1 MLFRE
6 NYNPMRTR
14 TYIYILYPL
23 LLAVWGMML
32 AGCHYRQEATEEE
45 EGENQELPG
54 GIDSVAFRQTH
65 HYWTGYNL
73 VATDSITLQA
83 SQDSVRAAQMA
94 FISDNKIY
102 RNDPLVVAA
111 VVIVPADTIDTVWV
125 KVARDQLTQGW
136 VRESELL
143 DKAVPDDPIS
153 KFIHRFSR
161 GRSFYVVCCFGI
173 AVAFLLLQLFRHKHL
188 RMVHFR
194 DISSFYPTLLC
205 ITVSGAAALYGSI
218 QRFVPETW
226 EEFYFHPT
234 LNPLHPD
241 LPLILALFIA
251 SVWTMIIVGVA
262 VVEELRR
269 QPDLGDG
276 LAYLASLGGV
286 CMLLYLVFTQTVPL
300 YFGYPLLL
308 AYWAWAVMRY
318 VRHRP
323 SHFLCG
329 NCNNPIP
336 TGTDICPKCGMRNSL

>member
-1 MLFRE
+1 M
-6 NYNPMRTR
+6 
-14 TYIYILYPL
+14 
-23 LLAVWGMML
+23 LLATVCAAKEVKEGTDFMPLTVDYKEKFYAAGRFPGGFMKREGKSSDYEILISRLIDRPIRPLWPSDYHLETFVNVTLISADKDTQPDAL
-32 AGCHYRQEATEEE
+32 AGLAASCALAASDLPF
-45 EGENQELPG
+45 EG
-54 GIDSVAFRQTH
+54 
-65 HYWTGYNL
+65 
-73 VATDSITLQA
+73 
-83 SQDSVRAAQMA
+83 
-94 FISDNKIY
+94 
-102 RNDPLVVAA
+102 
-111 VVIVPADTIDTVWV
+111 
-125 KVARDQLTQGW
+125 
-136 VRESELL
+136 
-143 DKAVPDDPIS
+143 PIS

-205 ITVSGAAALYGSI
+205 ITVSGGAALYGSI

>member
-1 MLFRE
+1 MPRKITCA
-6 NYNPMRTR
+6 RA
-14 TYIYILYPL
+14 YIYILCTL
-23 LLAVWGMML
+23 LLGCPGLFLVS
-32 AGCHYRQEATEEE
+32 CHYQHRTNS
-45 EGENQELPG
+45 GEKDSLALLPI
-54 GIDSVAFRQTH
+54 GIDTVAFRQTH

-73 VATDSITLQA
+73 VAADSITLQA

-111 VVIVPADTIDTVWV
+111 VAIVPADTVDTVWV

-143 DKAVPDDPIS
+143 EKAVPDDPIS
-153 KFIHRFSR
+153 KSIHRFSR

-205 ITVSGAAALYGSI
+205 ITVSGGAALYGSI

-234 LNPLHPD
+234 LNPFHPD
-241 LPLILALFIA
+241 LPLILALFVA
-251 SVWTMIIVGVA
+251 SVWLMIIVGVA

-329 NCNNPIP
+329 NCSHPIP
-336 TGTDICPKCGMRNSL
+336 TGTDICPKCGLRNSL

>member
-32 AGCHYRQEATEEE
+32 AGCHYRQDATEEE
-45 EGENQELPG
+45 GAETQEVLG
-54 GIDSVAFRQTH
+54 GIDSVAFRHAH

-73 VATDSITLQA
+73 VATDSIMLQA
-83 SQDSVRAAQMA
+83 SQDSLRAVQMA

-111 VVIVPADTIDTVWV
+111 VAIVPADTIDTVWV

-136 VRESELL
+136 VRELELL

-218 QRFVPETW
+218 QRFVPET
-226 EEFYFHPT
+226 
-234 LNPLHPD
+234 
-241 LPLILALFIA
+241 
-251 SVWTMIIVGVA
+251 
-262 VVEELRR
+262 
-269 QPDLGDG
+269 
-276 LAYLASLGGV
+276 
-286 CMLLYLVFTQTVPL
+286 
-300 YFGYPLLL
+300 
-308 AYWAWAVMRY
+308 
-318 VRHRP
+318 
-323 SHFLCG
+323 
-329 NCNNPIP
+329 
-336 TGTDICPKCGMRNSL
+336 